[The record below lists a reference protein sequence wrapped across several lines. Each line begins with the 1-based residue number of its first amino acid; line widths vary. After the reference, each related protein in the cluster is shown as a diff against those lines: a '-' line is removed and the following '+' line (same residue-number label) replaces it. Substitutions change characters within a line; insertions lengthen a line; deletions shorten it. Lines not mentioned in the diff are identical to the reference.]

1 MKPLFACFTIIASSC
16 CWADIPARKTPA
28 IAAPMAASPAKQE
41 VEAERYFRRGVQFA
55 DGDGV
60 AKDMSK
66 AAEYYHKAAEKKHVP
81 AQYSLAYLL
90 ENGIGVKQDLKQ
102 AAFWYKEAAL
112 QGDPQSQNNL
122 GVLYATGSG
131 VTKNDAEAVKWYKL
145 AADQNDTQGLA
156 NLAAM
161 YQQGRGVARDYAR
174 AYALV
179 SKAAEGGNPVAQ
191 NNLALMYANGQGVA
205 KDYIAAYAW
214 LHVAASE
221 IPASALVRDRI
232 AKQLAPDQ
240 LARAKQLAAVKLKKL
255 SGAKQ

>member
-1 MKPLFACFTIIASSC
+1 MKGLLVCFAIAALSC
-16 CWADIPARKTPA
+16 CWADIPAKK
-28 IAAPMAASPAKQE
+28 APSITAPKAPSPAKIE
-41 VEAERYFRRGVQFA
+41 VEAERNFRRGVQFA

-60 AKDMSK
+60 AKDMAK
-66 AAEYYHKAAEKKHVP
+66 AAAYYLKAAEKKHIP

-102 AAFWYKEAAL
+102 AAFWYKEAAS

-131 VTKNDAEAVKWYKL
+131 VTKNDAEAVKWYRL
-145 AADQNDTQGLA
+145 AADQDDTQGLT

-161 YQQGRGVARDYAR
+161 YQQGRGVPRDFAR
-174 AYALV
+174 AFALV

-191 NNLALMYANGQGVA
+191 NNLALMYANGQGTA
-205 KDYIAAYAW
+205 KDYVAAYVW
-214 LHVAASE
+214 LHVASRE
-221 IPASALVRDRI
+221 LPASALVRDRI

-240 LARAKQLAAVKLKKL
+240 LARAKQLASVKLKKL
-255 SGAKQ
+255 SGAKL

>member
-1 MKPLFACFTIIASSC
+1 MKPLLASFTIAAFSC
-16 CWADIPARKTPA
+16 CWADIPARKTPS
-28 IAAPMAASPAKQE
+28 ITAPMATSPSKQE

-66 AAEYYHKAAEKKHVP
+66 AAEFYLKAAEKKHIP

-131 VTKNDAEAVKWYKL
+131 VTKNDAEAVKWYRL
-145 AADQNDTQGLA
+145 AADQDDTQGLT

-161 YQQGRGVARDYAR
+161 YQQGRGVPRDFAR
-174 AYALV
+174 AFALV

-214 LHVAASE
+214 LHVASRE
-221 IPASALVRDRI
+221 LPAAALVRDRI

-240 LARAKQLAAVKLKKL
+240 LARAKQLASVKLKKL
-255 SGAKQ
+255 SGAKL